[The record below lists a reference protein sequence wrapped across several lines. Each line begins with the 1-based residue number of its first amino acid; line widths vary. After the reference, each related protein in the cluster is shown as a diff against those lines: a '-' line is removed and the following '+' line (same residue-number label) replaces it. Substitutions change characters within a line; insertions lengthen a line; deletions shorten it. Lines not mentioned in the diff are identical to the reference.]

1 MTKTT
6 FMQSFPR
13 SRFSYLLAS
22 ALAGLLI
29 MTPYT
34 AVQAA
39 AEAQHIPIVL
49 SEGTNMAAAVAPDGE
64 SMVIAVQSALWT
76 LPINGGDATRIS
88 NWNMEATAP
97 VWSPDGTRIAFQ
109 NFDEHYYQ
117 IWTMA
122 ADGSDPRALTSG
134 YYDHREPAWS
144 GSRIAFSSDR
154 SGEGSYDIWTLDLD
168 SGEYRRWTQSAN
180 DAHSPAWS
188 PDGVSIA
195 YVDGEVIR
203 SVDSQGQTTTPGT
216 FSQGNGSAYAPAWL
230 PDGSGLVY
238 QRSDRQLVSAGQTL
252 TSGEDI
258 FPFPVSWLPD
268 GRFVYTA
275 DGQIKLRTL
284 GSDEIERIPFR
295 AAFSLQR
302 PVLETQRH
310 ALDDPAP
317 QAALG
322 IYSPALSPAGTHIAF
337 AALNDLWVM
346 PIGESPVRLTDERDT
361 VGSVFWGAHDGRV
374 YFTSDRHG
382 DGRPDL
388 YAADIT
394 SGVIERISTTAEAQ
408 MVFPALSPDGTRIA
422 YVDGR
427 DQSLRVHDVATGQS
441 RHIVDQ
447 VYGNAMGAP
456 SWSADG
462 STVAF
467 AELRA
472 ANSRYRE
479 GRNYIRTVHV
489 DNGTWAFHEPG
500 PLPEQ
505 ISDRYEAGPVWS
517 PDGRWMAFI
526 MRSVLHV
533 MPVAADGTP
542 TGPARQ
548 VSEFAADMPSW
559 GGDSR
564 SIVYLASGKLRMV
577 SVDGSND
584 TEVPVDLQWRRQ
596 TAQGTSHILA
606 GALWDGVAPTLQRNR
621 LVVVENSRII
631 AIQAA
636 GSNPAADAS
645 AAGAHFINA
654 TELTVMPGL
663 WDAHIHPRVL
673 DLTAQWWNVTLAY
686 GITTGL
692 SNGGTPYHSTQI
704 REAIESGNMLGPR
717 LIPSP
722 LFDGQRPYYGHHRS
736 VHDAEAL
743 GLELGKAKALGMH
756 FYKVYV
762 RAPVSYMQETARFAA
777 EQGLPSGSHFL
788 SPGIQSGISAATHLS
803 ASQRMG
809 YSWAESAQGNSYQDV
824 MTLFTQG
831 DFNLSSHHTSRNN
844 ILGDDPSILD
854 DPRFRT
860 LMPVNYHTQIIRE
873 ASTAPT
879 AEQWQAVRD
888 SLVTPVAIAAGGGLV
903 TIGSDTPLS
912 WPALALH
919 AQLRAY
925 AAVVGNHA
933 ALQAVTLNAARY
945 AKLDR
950 DLGSIEVG
958 KIADMLLVRGNPLED
973 VEHAADIELIIKN
986 GVSITVEDIL
996 ARYQ

>member
-1 MTKTT
+1 M
-6 FMQSFPR
+6 FQVSIRRMSACVLALVAALSVGMLGLPDE
-13 SRFSYLLAS
+13 AS
-22 ALAGLLI
+22 AQ
-29 MTPYT
+29 TP
-34 AVQAA
+34 
-39 AEAQHIPIVL
+39 EARQIPIVL
-49 SEGTNMAAAVAPDGE
+49 TQGTNMAAAVAPDGE

-76 LPINGGDATRIS
+76 LPIEGGDATRIS
-88 NWNMEATAP
+88 TWDMEATAP

-117 IWTMA
+117 IWSVA
-122 ADGSDPRALTSG
+122 ADGREARALTSG

-168 SGEYRRWTQSAN
+168 SSEYRRWTQSAN

-188 PDGVSIA
+188 PDGESIA
-195 YVDGEVIR
+195 YVDGDVIR
-203 SVDSQGQTTTPGT
+203 SVNSQGQTTTLGT
-216 FSQGNGSAYAPAWL
+216 FSQGNRSVYAPAWL
-230 PDGSGLVY
+230 PDGSGVLY
-238 QRSDRQLVSAGQTL
+238 QSHERQLVSGEQAL

-275 DGQIKLRTL
+275 DGQIKLRAL
-284 GSDEIERIPFR
+284 GSSSFETIPFA
-295 AAFSLQR
+295 AAFTLQR
-302 PVLETQRH
+302 PVVETRSR

-317 QAALG
+317 QTAVG
-322 IYSPALSPAGTHIAF
+322 IYSPALSPSGSHIAF

-346 PIGESPVRLTDERDT
+346 PIGEAPVRLTDERDT
-361 VGSVFWGAHDGRV
+361 VGTVFWGAHDGRV

-388 YAADIT
+388 YAADT
-394 SGVIERISTTAEAQ
+394 ASGDIERISTTAEAQ
-408 MVFPALSPDGTRIA
+408 MIFPAMSPDGTRIA

-441 RHIVDQ
+441 RHVVDQ

-467 AELRA
+467 AEIQA

-479 GRNYIRTVHV
+479 GRNMIRTVNV
-489 DNGTWAFHEPG
+489 DTGASAFHEPG

-505 ISDRYEAGPVWS
+505 ISDRYESGPVWS
-517 PDGRWMAFI
+517 PDGKWMAFI

-533 MPVAADGTP
+533 LPVTENGTP
-542 TGPARQ
+542 TSPARQ
-548 VSEFAADMPSW
+548 LSEFAADMPSW
-559 GGDSR
+559 GADSR
-564 SIVYLASGKLRMV
+564 SIVYLASGKLRIAQ
-577 SVDGSND
+577 VDGSGD
-584 TEVPVDLQWRRQ
+584 EQVALDLQWQRQ
-596 TAQGTSHILA
+596 AAQGTSHILA
-606 GALWDGVAPTLQRNR
+606 GALWDGVNPALQRN
-621 LVVVENSRII
+621 LVIVLEDSRIT
-631 AIQAA
+631 AIVPA
-636 GSNPAADAS
+636 GNNPEADAR
-645 AAGAHFINA
+645 AAGARFIDA
-654 TELTVMPGL
+654 SELTVMPGL
-663 WDAHIHPRVL
+663 WDSHIHPRVL
-673 DLTAQWWNVTLAY
+673 DLTAKWWGVTLSY

-692 SNGGTPYHSTQI
+692 SNGGSPYHSLEI
-704 REAIESGNMLGPR
+704 HEAIESGQLLGPR
-717 LIPSP
+717 MLPSP

-736 VHDAEAL
+736 VHDAQAL
-743 GLELGKAKALGMH
+743 ALELDKAQALGMH

-762 RAPVSYMQETARFAA
+762 RAPISYMQETARFAGA
-777 EQGLPSGSHFL
+777 LGLPSGSHFL

-809 YSWAESAQGNSYQDV
+809 YSWAESPQGNSYQDV
-824 MTLFTQG
+824 MTLFMQG

-844 ILGDDPSILD
+844 ILGDDPGILD
-854 DPRFRT
+854 DLRFRT
-860 LMPVNYHTQIIRE
+860 LMPVNYQEQIIRE

-879 AEQWQAVRD
+879 QAQWQAVRD
-888 SLVTPVAIAAGGGLV
+888 SLATPAAIAAGGGLV

-945 AKLDR
+945 AKVDR

-973 VEHAADIELIIKN
+973 VRHAADIELIIKN
-986 GVSITVEDIL
+986 GVGITVDDIL
-996 ARYQ
+996 ARYR

>member
-1 MTKTT
+1 MLHNWTWRTVGC
-6 FMQSFPR
+6 
-13 SRFSYLLAS
+13 
-22 ALAGLLI
+22 ALAFRASLVMSCLGL
-29 MTPYT
+29 
-34 AVQAA
+34 A
-39 AEAQHIPIVL
+39 AELSAQSSQLQDIPIVL
-49 SEGTNMAAAVAPDGE
+49 TEGTNMAAAVSPDGE

-76 LPINGGDATRIS
+76 LPISGGDATRIS

-97 VWSPDGTRIAFQ
+97 VWSIDGTRIAFQ

-122 ADGSDPRALTSG
+122 ADGSDAKALTSG

-154 SGEGSYDIWTLDLD
+154 SGEGSYDIWTLDLG
-168 SGEYRRWTQSAN
+168 SGEYQRWTQSAN

-188 PDGVSIA
+188 PDGNSIA
-195 YVDGEVIR
+195 YVDGDVIR
-203 SVDSQGQTTTPGT
+203 SIDAQGQITTQGT
-216 FSQGNGSAYAPAWL
+216 FAEGSGSVYAPSWL
-230 PDGSGLVY
+230 PDGSAIVY
-238 QRSDRQLVSAGQTL
+238 QNNERQLVRNAQVL
-252 TSGEDI
+252 TSGEDV

-268 GRFVYTA
+268 GRYVYTA
-275 DGQIKLRTL
+275 DGQIKLRSF
-284 GSDEIERIPFR
+284 GSDAVEQIPFR
-295 AAFSLQR
+295 AAFTLQR
-302 PVLETQRH
+302 PVLETQARL
-310 ALDDPAP
+310 LDDPAA
-317 QAALG
+317 QEVLG
-322 IYSPALSPAGTHIAF
+322 IYSPALSPDGSHVAF

-346 PIGESPVRLTDERDT
+346 PIGGSPVQLTDERDT
-361 VGSVFWGAHDGRV
+361 VGSVFWGVHDSRV

-388 YAADIT
+388 YAADIA
-394 SGVIERISTTAEAQ
+394 SGAIERVSNTTEAQ
-408 MVFPALSPDGTRIA
+408 MIFPTLSPDGSRIA

-427 DQSLRVHDVATGQS
+427 DQSLWVHDVASGQA
-441 RHIVDQ
+441 RHVVDQ

-456 SWSADG
+456 SWSANG

-467 AELRA
+467 AELQA

-479 GRNYIRTVHV
+479 GRNYIRTVNV
-489 DNGTWAFHEPG
+489 DTGTWAFHEPG

-517 PDGRWMAFI
+517 PDGHWMAFI

-533 MPVAADGTP
+533 MPVTADGTP
-542 TGPARQ
+542 TGPAHQ
-548 VSEFAADMPSW
+548 VSDFAADMPSW
-559 GGDSR
+559 GGDSS
-564 SIVYLASGKLRMV
+564 SIVYLASGKLRIAQ
-577 SVDGSND
+577 VDGSD
-584 TEVPVDLQWRRQ
+584 DVEVPVDLQWQRE
-596 TAQGTSHILA
+596 TAQGTRHILV
-606 GALWDGVAPTLQRNR
+606 GALWDGVNPTLQNNR
-621 LVVVENSRII
+621 VIVLEGSRIA
-631 AIQAA
+631 AILPA
-636 GSNPAADAS
+636 GVDPVADART
-645 AAGAHFINA
+645 AGARFIDA
-654 TELTVMPGL
+654 SQLTVIPGL

-673 DLTAQWWNVTLAY
+673 DLTAKWWGVTLAY

-692 SNGGTPYHSTQI
+692 SNGGTPYHTTEI

-743 GLELGKAKALGMH
+743 ALELGKAEALGMH

-777 EQGLPSGSHFL
+777 ARGLPSGSHFL

-809 YSWAESAQGNSYQDV
+809 YSWAESAQGKSYQDV
-824 MTLFTQG
+824 MTLFING

-860 LMPVNYHTQIIRE
+860 LMPINYHAQIIRE

-879 AEQWQAVRD
+879 QAQWQDVRD
-888 SLVTPVAIAAGGGLV
+888 SLVTPAAIAAGGGLV

-973 VEHAADIELIIKN
+973 VRHAADIELIIKN
-986 GVSITVEDIL
+986 GVGITVDDIL
-996 ARYQ
+996 ARYRK

>member
-1 MTKTT
+1 MFQVSIRRTSACVLALVVALSLGTLGL
-6 FMQSFPR
+6 PDE
-13 SRFSYLLAS
+13 AS
-22 ALAGLLI
+22 A
-29 MTPYT
+29 
-34 AVQAA
+34 QAP
-39 AEAQHIPIVL
+39 EVRQIPIVL
-49 SEGTNMAAAVAPDGE
+49 TQGTNMAAAVAPDGE
-64 SMVIAVQSALWT
+64 SLVIAVQSALWT
-76 LPINGGDATRIS
+76 LPIEGGDATRIS
-88 NWNMEATAP
+88 TWDMEATAP

-117 IWTMA
+117 IWSIA
-122 ADGSDPRALTSG
+122 ADGSDARALTSG

-144 GSRIAFSSDR
+144 GSHIAFSSDR
-154 SGEGSYDIWTLDLD
+154 SGEGSYDIWTLDLG
-168 SGEYRRWTQSAN
+168 SGEYRRWTQSTN

-188 PDGVSIA
+188 PDGESIA
-195 YVDGEVIR
+195 YVDGDVIR
-203 SVDSQGQTTTPGT
+203 SVNSLGQTSTLGT
-216 FSQGNGSAYAPAWL
+216 FSQGERAVYAPAWL
-230 PDGSGLVY
+230 PDGSGVLY
-238 QRSDRQLVSAGQTL
+238 QSHERQLVSEEQAL

-258 FPFPVSWLPD
+258 FPFPVTWLPD

-275 DGQIKLRTL
+275 DGQIKLREL
-284 GSDEIERIPFR
+284 GSGSLEIIPFA
-295 AAFSLQR
+295 AAFTLQR
-302 PVLETQRH
+302 PIVETRSH

-317 QAALG
+317 QTALG
-322 IYSPALSPAGTHIAF
+322 IYSPALSPTGSHIAF

-346 PIGESPVRLTDERDT
+346 PIGEAAVRLTDERDT
-361 VGSVFWGAHDGRV
+361 VGTVFWGAHDGRV

-388 YAADIT
+388 YAADAT
-394 SGVIERISTTAEAQ
+394 SGAIERISTTVEAQ
-408 MVFPALSPDGTRIA
+408 MIFPAMSPDGSRIA

-456 SWSADG
+456 SWSVDG

-467 AELRA
+467 AEIQA

-479 GRNYIRTVHV
+479 GRNVIRTVNV
-489 DNGTWAFHEPG
+489 DTGASAFHEPG

-505 ISDRYEAGPVWS
+505 ISDRYESGPVWS
-517 PDGRWMAFI
+517 PDGKWMAFI

-533 MPVAADGTP
+533 MPVTEDGTP

-548 VSEFAADMPSW
+548 LSEFAADMPSW

-564 SIVYLASGKLRMV
+564 SIVYLASGKLRIAQ
-577 SVDGSND
+577 VDGSKD
-584 TEVPVDLQWRRQ
+584 EQLALDLQWQRQ
-596 TAQGTSHILA
+596 AAQGTSYILA
-606 GALWDGVAPTLQRNR
+606 GALWDGVSPELQRNR
-621 LVVVENSRII
+621 LIVLEDSRIT
-631 AIQAA
+631 AIMPA
-636 GSNPAADAS
+636 GNDPEADAH
-645 AAGAHFINA
+645 AAGARFIDA
-654 TELTVMPGL
+654 SDLTVMPGL
-663 WDAHIHPRVL
+663 WDSHIHPRVL
-673 DLTAQWWNVTLAY
+673 DLTAKWWGVTLAY

-692 SNGGTPYHSTQI
+692 SNGGSPYHSLEI
-704 REAIESGNMLGPR
+704 HEAIESGQLLGPR
-717 LIPSP
+717 MLPSP

-736 VHDAEAL
+736 VHDTEAL
-743 GLELGKAKALGMH
+743 ALELDKAQALGMH

-762 RAPVSYMQETARFAA
+762 RAPISYMQETARFAA
-777 EQGLPSGSHFL
+777 ALGLPSGSHFL

-809 YSWAESAQGNSYQDV
+809 YSWAESPQGNSYQDV
-824 MTLFTQG
+824 MTLFMQG
-831 DFNLSSHHTSRNN
+831 EFNLSSHHTSRNN
-844 ILGDDPSILD
+844 ILGDDPAILD

-860 LMPVNYHTQIIRE
+860 LMPENYHAQIIRE

-879 AEQWQAVRD
+879 QAQWQTVRD
-888 SLVTPVAIAAGGGLV
+888 SLVTPATIAAGGGLV

-925 AAVVGNHA
+925 ATVVGNHA

-958 KIADMLLVRGNPLED
+958 KIADLLLVRGNPLED
-973 VEHAADIELIIKN
+973 VRHAADIELIIKN
-986 GVSITVEDIL
+986 GVGITVDEIL
-996 ARYQ
+996 ARYR

>member
-1 MTKTT
+1 MTNTVRPSAMLRDCCQFAVGLLLLLNT
-6 FMQSFPR
+6 PMQ
-13 SRFSYLLAS
+13 
-22 ALAGLLI
+22 ALAQPAL
-29 MTPYT
+29 
-34 AVQAA
+34 
-39 AEAQHIPIVL
+39 ESAQIPIVL
-49 SEGTNMAAAVAPDGE
+49 TQGTNMAASVAPDGE

-76 LPINGGDATRIS
+76 LPIAGGDATRIS
-88 NWNMEATAP
+88 TWDMEATAP
-97 VWSPDGTRIAFQ
+97 AWSPDGRRIAFQ

-117 IWTMA
+117 IWSVA
-122 ADGSDPRALTSG
+122 PDGRDPQALTSG

-168 SGEYRRWTQSAN
+168 TGDYRRWTRSTN

-188 PDGVSIA
+188 PDGASIA
-195 YVDGEVIR
+195 YVDGDVIR
-203 SVDSQGQTTTPGT
+203 SVDVQGQTIIQGT
-216 FSQGNGSAYAPAWL
+216 FSRGDGSVYAPAWL
-230 PDGSGLVY
+230 PDGSGLLY
-238 QRSDRQLVSAGQTL
+238 QNHERQLVSGGQAL
-252 TSGEDI
+252 TRGEDV

-268 GRFVYTA
+268 GRYVYTA
-275 DGQIKLRTL
+275 DGQIKLRAL
-284 GSDEIERIPFR
+284 GSNEVERIPFA
-295 AAFSLQR
+295 AAFTLQR
-302 PVLETQRH
+302 PVVATRSR

-322 IYSPALSPAGTHIAF
+322 IYSPALSPTGTHIAF

-346 PIGESPVRLTDERDT
+346 PIGEPPVRLTDERDT
-361 VGSVFWGAHDGRV
+361 VGSVSWGRHDGRV

-388 YAADIT
+388 YAADIS
-394 SGVIERISTTAEAQ
+394 SGAIERISRTPDAQ
-408 MVFPALSPDGTRIA
+408 MIFPALSPDGTRIA

-427 DQSLRVHDVATGQS
+427 DQSLRVHNIASGQS
-441 RHIVDQ
+441 VHIVDQ

-479 GRNYIRTVHV
+479 GRNLIRTVNV
-489 DNGTWAFHEPG
+489 DSGSWDFHEPG

-505 ISDRYEAGPVWS
+505 LSDRYEAGPVWS

-526 MRSVLHV
+526 MRSVLQV
-533 MPVAADGTP
+533 MPVAADGSP
-542 TGPARQ
+542 SGPARQ
-548 VSEFAADMPSW
+548 LSDFAADMPSW

-564 SIVYLASGKLRMV
+564 SIVYLASGRLRIAQ
-577 SVDGSND
+577 VDGSAD
-584 TEVPVDLQWRRQ
+584 KELPLEIRWRRQ
-596 TAQGTSHILA
+596 AAQGSTHILA
-606 GALWDGVAPTLQRNR
+606 GGLWDGVNPTLQRNR
-621 LVVVENSRII
+621 VIVLEDSRIT
-631 AIQAA
+631 AIVAA
-636 GSNPAADAS
+636 SADPEADAR
-645 AAGAHFINA
+645 AAGARYIDA
-654 TELTVMPGL
+654 SELTVMPGL

-673 DLTAQWWNVTLAY
+673 DFTAKWWGVTLAY

-692 SNGGTPYHSTQI
+692 SNGGSPYHSLQI
-704 REAIESGNMLGPR
+704 HEAIESGMLMGPR
-717 LIPSP
+717 LLTSP

-736 VHDAEAL
+736 VHDTQAL
-743 GLELGKAKALGMH
+743 ALELGKAQALGMD

-762 RAPVSYMQETARFAA
+762 RAPLSYMRETARVANSL
-777 EQGLPSGSHFL
+777 GLPSGSHFL
-788 SPGIQSGISAATHLS
+788 SPGIQSGLSAATHLS

-809 YSWAESAQGNSYQDV
+809 YSWAESAQGKSYQDV
-824 MTLFTQG
+824 MTLFMNG

-844 ILGDDPSILD
+844 ILGDDPSILE

-860 LMPVNYHTQIIRE
+860 LMPMNYHAQIIRE
-873 ASTAPT
+873 ASTPPT
-879 AEQWQAVRD
+879 EEQWQAVRE
-888 SLVTPVAIAAGGGLV
+888 SLATPATIAAGGGLV

-925 AAVVGNHA
+925 AEVVGNHA

-945 AKLDR
+945 AQLDA

-958 KIADMLLVRGNPLED
+958 KIADMLLLRGNPLED
-973 VEHAADIELIIKN
+973 VRHAADIELIIKN
-986 GVSITVEDIL
+986 GVGITAEDIL
-996 ARYQ
+996 ARYR

>member
-1 MTKTT
+1 MVV
-6 FMQSFPR
+6 S
-13 SRFSYLLAS
+13 
-22 ALAGLLI
+22 
-29 MTPYT
+29 
-34 AVQAA
+34 
-39 AEAQHIPIVL
+39 
-49 SEGTNMAAAVAPDGE
+49 VAPDGE
-64 SMVIAVQSALWT
+64 SMVIAVQSVLWT
-76 LPINGGDATRIS
+76 LPITGGDATRIS

-97 VWSPDGTRIAFQ
+97 VWSTDGSRIAFQ

-117 IWTMA
+117 IWSIA
-122 ADGSDPRALTSG
+122 PDGSDPQALTSG

-144 GSRIAFSSDR
+144 GARIAFSSDR
-154 SGEGSYDIWTLDLD
+154 SGEGSYDIWTLDLNT
-168 SGEYRRWTQSAN
+168 GEYKRWTQSAH

-188 PDGVSIA
+188 PDGASIA
-195 YVDGEVIR
+195 YVDDDVIR
-203 SVDSQGQTTTPGT
+203 SVDAQGQTTTRGT
-216 FSQGNGSAYAPAWL
+216 FSQGSGSVYAPAWL
-230 PDGSGLVY
+230 PDGSGLLY
-238 QRSDRQLVSAGQTL
+238 QSHERQLVSAGEVL

-258 FPFPVSWLPD
+258 FPFPVSWFPD

-275 DGQIKLRTL
+275 DGQIKLRAL
-284 GSDEIERIPFR
+284 GSNATERIPFR
-295 AAFSLQR
+295 AAFTLQR
-302 PVLETQRH
+302 PLVETRAH
-310 ALDDPAP
+310 ALDDPSP
-317 QAALG
+317 QTALG
-322 IYSPALSPAGTHIAF
+322 IYSPALSPAGSHIAF
-337 AALNDLWVM
+337 AAVNDLWVM
-346 PIGESPVRLTDERDT
+346 PIGEAPVRLTDERDT
-361 VGSVFWGAHDGRV
+361 VGSVFWSAHDERV

-394 SGVIERISTTAEAQ
+394 TGAIERISTTPEAQ
-408 MVFPALSPDGTRIA
+408 MIFPALSPDGTRIA

-427 DQSLRVHDVATGQS
+427 DQSLRVHDVATGRS

-467 AELRA
+467 AELQA

-479 GRNYIRTVHV
+479 GRNFIRTVNI
-489 DNGTWAFHEPG
+489 DTGTSAFHEPG
-500 PLPEQ
+500 PLPDQ
-505 ISDRYEAGPVWS
+505 ISDRYESGPVWS
-517 PDGRWMAFI
+517 PDGHWMAFI
-526 MRSVLHV
+526 MRSLLHV
-533 MPVAADGTP
+533 LPVSADGSP

-559 GGDSR
+559 GGDSH
-564 SIVYLASGKLRMV
+564 SIVYLASGKLRIAQ
-577 SVDGSND
+577 VDGSSD
-584 TEVPVDLQWRRQ
+584 VEVPLSLQWQRD
-596 TAQGTSHILA
+596 TAQGTNHILA
-606 GALWDGVAPTLQRNR
+606 GALWDGVNPTLQRN
-621 LVVVENSRII
+621 LVIVLEDSRIA
-631 AIQAA
+631 AIMPA
-636 GSNPAADAS
+636 GIDPEADAR
-645 AAGAHFINA
+645 AVGANFIDA
-654 TELTVMPGL
+654 SELTVMPGL

-673 DLTAQWWNVTLAY
+673 DFTAKWYGVTLAY

-692 SNGGTPYHSTQI
+692 SNGGSPYHSVAI
-704 REAIESGNMLGPR
+704 HEAIESGQLLGPR
-717 LIPSP
+717 MLPSP

-736 VHDAEAL
+736 VHDAAAL
-743 GLELGKAKALGMH
+743 ALELDKAKALGMH

-762 RAPVSYMQETARFAA
+762 RAPVSYMQETARFAGA
-777 EQGLPSGSHFL
+777 LGLPSGSHFL

-809 YSWAESAQGNSYQDV
+809 YSWAESPQGKSYQDV
-824 MTLFTQG
+824 MTLFMQG

-844 ILGDDPSILD
+844 ILGDAPGILN
-854 DPRFRT
+854 DPRFNI
-860 LMPVNYHTQIIRE
+860 LMPVNYHAQIIRE

-888 SLVTPVAIAAGGGLV
+888 SLVTPAAIGAGGGLV

-925 AAVVGNHA
+925 AAVAGNHA

-945 AKLDR
+945 AKVDR

-973 VEHAADIELIIKN
+973 VRHAADIELIIKN
-986 GVSITVEDIL
+986 GVGITVDDIL
-996 ARYQ
+996 ARYR